1 MKVIYTK
8 NEVTVIVTH
17 DSLTSCDYVIL
28 GDDSL
33 VSEAELFQM
42 ADMLTPEGWAAE

>member
-1 MKVIYTK
+1 MKVTYTK
-8 NEVTVIVTH
+8 ADVTVIVTH
-17 DSLTSCDYVIL
+17 NDLLTADYVII

-42 ADMLTPEGWAAE
+42 ADMMTPEGWGAE